1 MLVSLLRRELH
12 REGIDLSMRRM
23 FELLGDIREMVMIFP
38 PQARG
43 GKPVLR
49 TSITTMSPKQR
60 ELYEVLDLQRYTS
73 C

>member
-1 MLVSLLRRELH
+1 MASLTKKKINGRIYYYARECK
-12 REGIDLSMRRM
+12 RVNGKPKI
-23 FELLGDIREMVMIFP
+23 VW
-38 PQARG
+38 QASG

-49 TSITTMSPKQR
+49 TSITTMSPEQR